1 MQTRH
6 LTLLTVFGIIAVA
19 AGLVGIV
26 FLLKPVDKLAFPVL
40 PQHPVDQIAVV
51 GEEVL
56 YVRDLEAE
64 SSLQQQNGGTEN
76 RELLIEK
83 LVNDSVILQA
93 GKEEGII
100 QLTDEFYN
108 QPDKDYA
115 KRAEAVEEVK
125 WRVSQRGDHIQ
136 GAVVSIRFRSNDYTG
151 PEGLEKSRQIAL
163 EKISGVHRRIVDG
176 ELTIDQAG
184 AFIIE
189 DESLY
194 EIDPLWRSRA
204 LFHFDALPGKMITFN
219 PDFDALLW
227 ELPTG
232 GLTDVYLARD
242 PDSDAAN
249 QLESLYYL
257 GQVTSRTQSDS
268 ESNFEAWAINKR
280 ESIEVT
286 VY

>member
-1 MQTRH
+1 M
-6 LTLLTVFGIIAVA
+6 LTVFGIIAVA

-115 KRAEAVEEVK
+115 KRTEAVEEVK
-125 WRVSQRGDHIQ
+125 RRVSQRGDHIQ

-151 PEGLEKSRQIAL
+151 PQGLEKSKQIAL
-163 EKISGVHRRIVDG
+163 EKISGMHRRIVDG

>member
-115 KRAEAVEEVK
+115 KRTEAVEEVK
-125 WRVSQRGDHIQ
+125 RRVSQRGDHIQ

-151 PEGLEKSRQIAL
+151 PQGLEKSKQIAL
-163 EKISGVHRRIVDG
+163 EKISGMHRRIVDG